1 MTSIFGLASLGIGIL
16 LVIKCANLPV
26 MVLSTL
32 VARCS
37 AKCATWRK
45 ALIRW
50 SVSSSSCFRPKGAEK
65 GLSA

>member
-32 VARCS
+32 VA
-37 AKCATWRK
+37 
-45 ALIRW
+45 ALLGEVCNMEKGIIRW
-50 SVSSSSCFRPKGAEK
+50 SVSSSSCFAQKGRK

>member
-32 VARCS
+32 VG
-37 AKCATWRK
+37 
-45 ALIRW
+45 ALLANVQHGERH
-50 SVSSSSCFRPKGAEK
+50 
-65 GLSA
+65 